1 MKLFSKNRKRITAA
15 VLSALLLCAAP
26 LSYADDTVADMEAK
40 QTELANK
47 KADLENKISSLESQ
61 EASKTVSTV
70 KAEAVETQPAD
81 DTEDYSAYL
90 NVSSFARDAMSKI

>member
-1 MKLFSKNRKRITAA
+1 MKLFSKNMKRITAA

-61 EASKTVSTV
+61 ETDKT
-70 KAEAVETQPAD
+70 E
-81 DTEDYSAYL
+81 YL
-90 NVSSFARDAMSKI
+90 TLLSEKIEHQH

>member
-1 MKLFSKNRKRITAA
+1 MKRITAA

-47 KADLENKISSLESQ
+47 NGRPRKQNLLSG
-61 EASKTVSTV
+61 VSGG
-70 KAEAVETQPAD
+70 
-81 DTEDYSAYL
+81 
-90 NVSSFARDAMSKI
+90 R

>member
-1 MKLFSKNRKRITAA
+1 MKLFSKNMKRITAA

-47 KADLENKISSLESQ
+47 RPT
-61 EASKTVSTV
+61 SKTKS
-70 KAEAVETQPAD
+70 PLW
-81 DTEDYSAYL
+81 SL
-90 NVSSFARDAMSKI
+90 RSR

>member
-1 MKLFSKNRKRITAA
+1 MKLFSKNMKRITAA

-61 EASKTVSTV
+61 EADKTEYLPYSPKRLIPSRSRSIPQTV
-70 KAEAVETQPAD
+70 TSPC
-81 DTEDYSAYL
+81 
-90 NVSSFARDAMSKI
+90 

>member
-1 MKLFSKNRKRITAA
+1 MPFYKIEIYCWKEVFPLKLFSKNMKRITAA

-61 EASKTVSTV
+61 EAD
-70 KAEAVETQPAD
+70 KAE
-81 DTEDYSAYL
+81 YL
-90 NVSSFARDAMSKI
+90 TLDRKSVV

>member
-1 MKLFSKNRKRITAA
+1 MKLFSKNMKRITAA

-47 KADLENKISSLESQ
+47 KADLENKISSL
-61 EASKTVSTV
+61 
-70 KAEAVETQPAD
+70 
-81 DTEDYSAYL
+81 
-90 NVSSFARDAMSKI
+90 